1 MIRAVMPRLADQK
14 PVLSAQGES
23 AVQVHVNSKRMAP
36 RAEVLADSVTLRN
49 TAVVNPPSALLMC
62 IVKMAL
68 HVTVTRPTASRE
80 NAKHTMH
87 SVSTTS
93 EAVSN

>member
-1 MIRAVMPRLADQK
+1 MIRAAMLQLADQK
-14 PVLSAQGES
+14 LVLNAQRES
-23 AVQVHVNSKRMAP
+23 AVQVRVNSKHTGP
-36 RAEVLADSVTLRN
+36 HAEVLVDSVTLRN
-49 TAVVNPPSALLMC
+49 TAAENPPSVLLMC

-68 HVTVTRPTASRE
+68 HVTVTRLTASPE

-87 SVSTTS
+87 SASTTS